1 MGDALSTLGDT
12 TFDIY
17 LYANAF
23 WRNVPAVVWRYKL
36 AGHEF
41 LKKWFLYR
49 ERGVLGR
56 ALKPEELGF
65 FCTSDRRILS
75 ILTLEGG
82 NTNER

>member
-41 LKKWFLYR
+41 LKKWF
-49 ERGVLGR
+49 
-56 ALKPEELGF
+56 
-65 FCTSDRRILS
+65 CTANGACSGEPSSPR
-75 ILTLEGG
+75 
-82 NTNER
+82 N